1 VSRRSEGARAR
12 DEQASASPSASVK
25 RPSASM
31 RARAAADDA
40 PSGRPSGSVSTG
52 KGERR
57 VRRRRVRRSTRRA
70 PSGFGRAA
78 FLVVSAIGALV
89 GIALTYLLVIFPE
102 SSGPGSGKPVEV
114 VFGPDEPL
122 SATVEKLER
131 AGLLRS
137 PRAFALYARFVG
149 LRVAPGK
156 HLLTDDASP
165 HELVRRLEREGRA
178 MRAKVTIPEGWTRF
192 DIAKRLQALHVTWAS
207 AFIDATANT
216 DLLREIGIDGDS
228 AEGFLFPATYD
239 FPLDSD
245 PKDIVR
251 RLVSEFD
258 RRYTQLEQNHRL
270 GRAQLEGSLGWGRK
284 EIVTLASMVEKEAAV
299 DDERPIIASVFL
311 NRLRDPSFKRKL
323 LQCDPTAGYG
333 CLVLRDRVP
342 ACANYTGKIT
352 HAINMDPS
360 NSYSTYVHEGL
371 PPGPIAN
378 PGIKSLQAVLAP
390 ANTKYLYFVV
400 RGDRRHAFSETL
412 EEHNAA
418 VKAYRERM
426 AKEQH

>member
-1 VSRRSEGARAR
+1 MSRRSEGVRAR
-12 DEQASASPSASVK
+12 DDGAGAAAK
-25 RPSASM
+25 RPSSPG
-31 RARAAADDA
+31 RAALPSADDA
-40 PSGRPSGSVSTG
+40 PSSRASGSMPTSTG
-52 KGERR
+52 KGQRR

-70 PSGFGRAA
+70 PSRVARVS
-78 FLVVSAIGALV
+78 FLLVAAIGALV
-89 GIALTYLLVIFPE
+89 GIALTYLLVIYPA
-102 SSGPGSGKPVEV
+102 SAGPGSGKDVEV
-114 VFGPDEPL
+114 VVGPDEPA
-122 SATVEKLER
+122 SSVIEKLER
-131 AGLLRS
+131 AGLLKS
-137 PRAFALYARFVG
+137 PRTFALYARFVG
-149 LRVAPGK
+149 LRAAPGK

-178 MRAKVTIPEGWTRF
+178 SRAKVTIPEGWTRF
-192 DIAKRLQALHVTWAS
+192 DIAKRLQTLHVTWAT

-216 DLLREIGIDGDS
+216 DLLREIGIEGEN

-311 NRLRDPSFKRKL
+311 NRLRDPAFKRKV

-333 CLVLRDRVP
+333 CLVHRDRIP
-342 ACANYTGKIT
+342 ACAGYTGKVT

-360 NSYSTYVHEGL
+360 NAYSTYVHEGL

-378 PGIKSLQAVLAP
+378 PGIKSLQAVLSP
-390 ANTKYLYFVV
+390 ASTKYFYFVV

-418 VKAYRERM
+418 VKEYRERT
-426 AKEQH
+426 AKDHR